1 MSKRVFLKG
10 VGIFPLLVCVSSMTL
25 WGDVLSID
33 NPATVQRGDGAFMS
47 TSAFIASDPVSVK
60 EFFGDKWNGDYT
72 PRNGT
77 NLVMASAR
85 SEIGGNYKGWHIGY
99 VHRLE
104 TMIEASRDFVDLFD
118 SIKHSEDLI
127 VGRQYDLNLKINGFQ
142 ADGLHV
148 AKSIPLYSGN
158 DLNIRGGIG
167 LSLLRGIRMQ
177 QGVIDGTATALAGKD
192 YSYAGVVDYYYTSNY
207 LYDLDL
213 NLPTGYGFSPDIGVI
228 GDWGN
233 WHSDLVVNDLFGFM
247 QWNNAPYTNA
257 IISSNTKHYDSNGY
271 VQYSPTITGLETT
284 RKFTQH
290 FDPKGFASLR
300 YNSSVFSPFVE
311 ASTTRGYLFPEGG
324 VLVTLANVPTIKVSY
339 ETFFH
344 SYGLA
349 LTSHYGYIRFQTDKI
364 NPDKASTLSLAFG
377 IHYAY

>member
-1 MSKRVFLKG
+1 MEKEVFLKRG
-10 VGIFPLLVCVSSMTL
+10 ALPLLFLSLSMTL
-25 WGDVLSID
+25 WGDVLCID
-33 NPATVQRGDGAFMS
+33 NPATLQGDNGAFMS

-60 EFFGDKWNGDYT
+60 EFFGDKWGGAYT

-77 NLVMASAR
+77 NLVLGSGR
-85 SEIGGNYKGWHIGY
+85 SEMGGNYAGWHIGY

-104 TMIEASRDFVDLFD
+104 TMIEASRDFVDLFYA
-118 SIKHSEDLI
+118 IKHSEDLT

-148 AKSIPLYSGN
+148 AKSIPLYAKN
-158 DLNIRGGIG
+158 DLTIRGGLG
-167 LSLLRGIRMQ
+167 LSFLRGIRMQ
-177 QGVIDGTATALAGKD
+177 QGVVDGTATALAGKD
-192 YSYAGVVDYYYTSNY
+192 YSYEGIVDYYYTSNY

-213 NLPTGYGFSPDIGVI
+213 NVPTGYGITPDIGVI
-228 GDWGN
+228 GDWRN
-233 WHSDLVVNDLFGFM
+233 WHSEIVVNDLFGFM
-247 QWNNAPYTNA
+247 QWDNAPYTNA
-257 IISSNTKHYDSNGY
+257 NISSNTKHYDSDGY

-300 YNSSVFSPFVE
+300 YNNSVFSPFVQ

-349 LTSHYGYIRFQTDKI
+349 LTSHYGYIGFQTDKL
-364 NPDKASTLSLAFG
+364 NPDKASALSLAFG
-377 IHYAY
+377 IHYGY